1 MKIQAAQPSFTNQDL
16 FVLTEQNCQLQDK
29 LEDVNDAVRTKDKT
43 IDQLESQNHSLEEQL
58 DRFKLKVSDK
68 DDRLKVAN

>member
-1 MKIQAAQPSFTNQDL
+1 M
-16 FVLTEQNCQLQDK
+16 LTEQNCQLQDK